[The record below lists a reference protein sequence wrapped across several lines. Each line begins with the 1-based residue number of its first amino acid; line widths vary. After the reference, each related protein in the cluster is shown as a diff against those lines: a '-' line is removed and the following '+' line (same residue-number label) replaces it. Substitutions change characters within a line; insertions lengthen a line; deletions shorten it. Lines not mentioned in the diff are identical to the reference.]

1 MARLAVASD
10 LRARLPVP
18 LRPRSSTRSARAVG
32 LLPLPRSLRPDPRR
46 ASAACSETVLAA
58 VAPLRFGLKS
68 GLRAFAPFLPVAS
81 LGAAFAGFLAAGL
94 GDLPP
99 FFPPPPPPPPPANLP
114 LASRRYA
121 TVVMDS
127 WLQSIEC
134 ACRPQIALSLS
145 LACGF

>member
-68 GLRAFAPFLPVAS
+68 GLRDFAPFLPVAS
-81 LGAAFAGFLAAGL
+81 PGAAFAGFLAAGFLAAGL

-127 WLQSIEC
+127 
-134 ACRPQIALSLS
+134 
-145 LACGF
+145 